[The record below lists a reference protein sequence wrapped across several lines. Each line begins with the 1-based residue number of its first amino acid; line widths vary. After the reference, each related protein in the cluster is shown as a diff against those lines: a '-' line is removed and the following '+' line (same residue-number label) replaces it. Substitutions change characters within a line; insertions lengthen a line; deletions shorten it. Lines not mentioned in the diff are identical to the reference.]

1 MGYQSKALEA
11 IAEILK
17 AYTDVTDSRPWQIA
31 YSGGKD
37 STVTTALMFRAMLAL
52 PRDRRKRKVYITSAQ
67 TGLDLTTDPT
77 KQREYQKMQQLID
90 KHSLP
95 VQLVETEPKLE
106 RSFLFLVLGKG
117 YPLPKNSRR
126 DRWCTSIIKIE
137 PQEKFMK
144 QHFPALTILGV
155 RSSESETRAASIE
168 NVQVS
173 KYFGERTDKKGKVL
187 SRTLMPIVDFTLE
200 DVWGYLAEQGT
211 PWGDAEEISQLYKDA
226 TGECGL
232 RRRKA
237 GGDEDN
243 SDACG
248 ARFGCII
255 CPVVK
260 IDRSSQ
266 EMAKKKPWYQPYVDL
281 RNIMIKMY
289 EDPTNRSGTQRNGR
303 KLAYGQGAFTVK
315 ARMKLLKLF
324 LEAQDDNKRLALLYG
339 MEPQPIIDDGMLA
352 LIQNQ
357 WQEDLQEKPWLEDG
371 EELGLFYEEFIKGLN
386 AFQLTWN
393 HLYEIVI

>member
-1 MGYQSKALEA
+1 
-11 IAEILK
+11 
-17 AYTDVTDSRPWQIA
+17 
-31 YSGGKD
+31 
-37 STVTTALMFRAMLAL
+37 
-52 PRDRRKRKVYITSAQ
+52 
-67 TGLDLTTDPT
+67 
-77 KQREYQKMQQLID
+77 
-90 KHSLP
+90 
-95 VQLVETEPKLE
+95 
-106 RSFLFLVLGKG
+106 
-117 YPLPKNSRR
+117 
-126 DRWCTSIIKIE
+126 
-137 PQEKFMK
+137 MK
-144 QHFPALTILGV
+144 QHSPALTLLGV

-173 KYFGERTDKKGKVL
+173 KYYGERTDKKGNIL

-200 DVWGYLAEQGT
+200 EVWSYLAEQGT

-266 EMAKKKPWYQPYVDL
+266 EMAKKKPWLQPYVDL
-281 RNIMIKMY
+281 RNVMIEMY
-289 EDPTNRSGTQRNGR
+289 ADPTNRSGTQRNGR

-315 ARMKLLKLF
+315 ARMKLLQHF
-324 LEAQDDNKRLALLYG
+324 LQAQDDNRRIALKYG
-339 MEPQPIIDDGMLA
+339 VEPQPILTQEMLN
-352 LIQNQ
+352 LIQQQ
-357 WQEDLQEKPWLEDG
+357 WEKDLREKPWLEDA
-371 EELGLFYEEFIKGLN
+371 EELGLFFEEQIKGLN
-386 AFQLTWN
+386 GYFQLTWN
-393 HLYEIVI
+393 YSFSA